1 MNSQKNKGDKAERE
15 AAELLSERL
24 PWKVR
29 RKLGAGRMDDVGDLE
44 INGCPECVIQV
55 ADWADKSKACLQKPR
70 EVEMQRWNAKAR
82 CRLGLRYHR
91 HLGHTLPG
99 ECDTAWMVAR
109 QTVFPRF

>member
-70 EVEMQRWNAKAR
+70 EVEMQRWNAKAKYAASMIR
-82 CRLGLRYHR
+82 WRGGHWRMVMTVDQFARLI
-91 HLGHTLPG
+91 
-99 ECDTAWMVAR
+99 TAAVDE
-109 QTVFPRF
+109 